1 MNTVGYGFFSS
12 YANPSMAQSTAVTM
26 DMYSAFHYGM
36 KFFYDS
42 VNMNTDLK
50 NIIYYG
56 GTALGD
62 FLLTYMPGGDGW
74 QHEEFH
80 RAVMSRY

>member
-1 MNTVGYGFFSS
+1 MRHVR
-12 YANPSMAQSTAVTM
+12 AAQSTAVTT

-36 KFFYDS
+36 KVFYDS
-42 VNMNTDLK
+42 VNMNTVLK

-56 GTALGD
+56 GTVLGD

-74 QHEEFH
+74 THEEFH
-80 RAVMSRY
+80 RVVMSRIR